1 MPDRTEQKK
10 WAILASMPKHRHHGF
25 VEPHVYPRRILLAVT
40 GLSPQVVTETIY
52 ALAVAGRPAFQPTEV
67 HLLTTVKGK
76 HNAELSL
83 LAGDAWLGQLCDEY
97 DLHPLAFSSDN
108 IHVIGGSN
116 PLTDIRTKEDNDIAA
131 DHIVEHIR
139 ELTGDQH
146 SALHVSIAGGRKT
159 MGFYTGYALSLY
171 GRAQDRLS
179 HVLVSAPYES
189 LPDFFYPSS
198 KRRVIYDRDNCPH
211 DASQAQVTLAAIPFV
226 RLREGLP
233 EGLLNGSESFSET
246 VMAAQHAVGPPELV
260 IDLTGKRIH
269 AGGMAVKLPP
279 AQLAFLAWL
288 ARRQIAGEEGVVCP
302 AWGVP
307 EPDYGDEYL
316 AEYHAVRGEWLPPSF
331 DLSRLEY
338 VAEYRAIF
346 SGRDDGSPTG
356 KRLASGMTHDFFLE
370 TKAKLK
376 RTLMTAF
383 GRTRAAAYE
392 IAAIGQRG
400 SQQFSLD
407 LPPSA
412 IRFTDVESSDRRD
425 SRHGKLAK

>member
-1 MPDRTEQKK
+1 
-10 WAILASMPKHRHHGF
+10 MPKHTYHGS
-25 VEPHVYPRRILLAVT
+25 VEPHGYPRRILLAVT

-52 ALAVAGRPAFQPTEV
+52 ALAVVGRPAFQPTEV
-67 HLLTTVKGK
+67 HLLTTVEGK
-76 HNAELSL
+76 RNAELSL

-97 DLHPLAFSSDN
+97 DLHPIAFSSDN
-108 IHVIGGSN
+108 IYVIGSST

-139 ELTGDQH
+139 KLTGDRD

-198 KRRVIYDRDNCPH
+198 KRRVIYDRGNRPH

-233 EGLLNGSESFSET
+233 EGLLNGNESFSET
-246 VMAAQHAVGPPELV
+246 VMAAQHAVGPPGLV

-269 AGGMAVKLPP
+269 AGGKAVKLPP

-288 ARRQIAGEEGVVCP
+288 ARRRIYGEEGVACP
-302 AWGVP
+302 SWGAC

-316 AEYHAVRGEWLPPSF
+316 AEYSAVLGEWRPSSLSLPRRVY
-331 DLSRLEY
+331 L
-338 VAEYRAIF
+338 AEYRAIF
-346 SGRDDGSPTG
+346 GERGYEHRTG
-356 KRLASGMTHDFFLE
+356 KGLAKGMTYEFFTQ
-370 TKAKLK
+370 TKSKL
-376 RTLMTAF
+376 RRSLDTAL

-392 IAAIGQRG
+392 IVAAGRRG

-412 IRFTDVESSDRRD
+412 IRFAGIESSDRRD
-425 SRHGKLAK
+425 SRDGKLAK